1 MNAGRQVN
9 QREGV
14 VGKRKTSS
22 YGEEGGKDF
31 CMAGRGVTA
40 AVDGLGDAPHHTA
53 TRRSAPPSSAHIRY
67 HAPPLARTSQA
78 GRRAFSQAGTWPRRE
93 LRPGYGGR
101 ARRGAEA

>member
-1 MNAGRQVN
+1 MSECVSQRSVTGTKDDGERMNAGRQVN

-40 AVDGLGDAPHHTA
+40 AVDGLGCVC
-53 TRRSAPPSSAHIRY
+53 
-67 HAPPLARTSQA
+67 
-78 GRRAFSQAGTWPRRE
+78 
-93 LRPGYGGR
+93 
-101 ARRGAEA
+101 